1 MATIE
6 TRRNADGTTSYR
18 ARVRV
23 RGHRPE
29 TATFGRRTDAKAWA
43 KGIEAAIQEG
53 RHLPTVEARRHT
65 LAELIDRYI
74 RDVIPQKSPTAA
86 KQTPQLNWWRAELGD
101 LIVADVSR
109 ARIAEARDRLASSE
123 TKPGVRRSP
132 STVNRYLAALSH
144 AFTIAVREWGWLE
157 SNPAHLVRRLPEPNG
172 RVRFLSPEER
182 EHLLAACKASP
193 DSRLYP
199 VVMIALLTG
208 ARAGEILGLRWADVD
223 LQRGRLTFHR
233 TKNKERRG
241 VRLAA
246 PALEALRDYAKVRR
260 IDTELVF
267 PGPKGDGPGEP
278 RKAWLAALKAAKIE
292 GFRFHDLRHSAASEL
307 AMMGASPSEIA
318 AILGH
323 KTLSMV
329 KRYSHIADAHSDA
342 LLDRLA
348 ERVIDASQRN

>member
-29 TATFGRRTDAKAWA
+29 SATFARRTDAKTWA
-43 KGIEAAIQEG
+43 KGIEAAIAEG
-53 RHLPTVEARRHT
+53 RRLPTIEARRHT
-65 LAELIDRYI
+65 LGELIDRYI
-74 RDVIPQKSPTAA
+74 RDVVPQKSPTAV
-86 KQTPQLNWWRAELGD
+86 KQVPQLEWWRAELGD
-101 LIVADVSR
+101 VIVADVGR
-109 ARIAEARDRLASSE
+109 AMISEARDKLAASE
-123 TKPGVRRSP
+123 TKKGTRLSP

-144 AFTIAVREWGWLE
+144 AFTIAVREWGWIE
-157 SNPAHLVRRLPEPNG
+157 ANPAHLVRRLPEPKG
-172 RVRFLSPEER
+172 RVRFLSPDER
-182 EHLLAACKASP
+182 DRLLAACKAST

-208 ARAGEILGLRWADVD
+208 ARAGEILGLRWEDVD
-223 LQRGRLTFHR
+223 LQRGRLTFHH
-233 TKNKERRG
+233 TKNGERRG
-241 VRLAA
+241 VRLPT
-246 PALEALRDYAKVRR
+246 PALDALREYGKVRK
-260 IDTELVF
+260 IGVEFVF
-267 PGPKGDGPGEP
+267 PSPKGERPGEP

-292 GFRFHDLRHSAASEL
+292 DFRFHDLRHSAASEL

-348 ERVIDASQRN
+348 ERVLGVLG